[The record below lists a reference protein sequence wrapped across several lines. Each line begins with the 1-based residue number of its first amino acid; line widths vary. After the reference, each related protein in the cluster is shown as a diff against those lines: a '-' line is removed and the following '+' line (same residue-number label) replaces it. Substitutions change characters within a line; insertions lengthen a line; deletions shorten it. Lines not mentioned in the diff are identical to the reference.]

1 MTDTTPDPSPAALRD
16 AALSSKV
23 WPFEEARRLLKRYE
37 SGAPAKGHV
46 LLETGYGASGLP
58 HIGTFGEVARTSM
71 VRHAFSLLSD
81 IPTRLVCFSDDM
93 DGLRKVPTNL
103 PNQDMLAQHLGK
115 PLSAIPDPFGTH
127 DSFAAHNIARLRDF
141 LDHFGFDYELASAT
155 ECYGSGRFDAT
166 LLKILRHYDKIREV
180 ILPTLGE
187 ERRKTYSPFLPVSPA
202 TGRVLQGPLLDR
214 DVEAGTVTY
223 ADEDGAP
230 FTVPVTGGHVKCQWK
245 VDWAMRWDALDVDY
259 EMAGKDLIESVK
271 LSSQIRRILG
281 GRPPEGFSYELFLDD
296 KGEKIS
302 KSKGNGLT
310 VDEWLDYANPQS
322 LALYM
327 YQSPRKAKKL
337 YFDVIP
343 KAVDEYYAHLA
354 TYPAQDA
361 EARLK
366 NPAWHVHLG
375 DVPRVE
381 LPVSF
386 NLLLN
391 LVSAAHAPDKATLWG
406 FVDRY
411 RPGAT
416 AASHP
421 ALDALMDG
429 ALAYYRDFVAPT
441 KSFRAPTKTEHAA
454 MQDLL
459 TRLDSLPDDADAE
472 TIQTEV
478 YAAGKAQDFT
488 NLRDWFRALYECLLG
503 QSQGPRFGGFAAL
516 YGLENTKVLIRDALA
531 GKTPG

>member
-1 MTDTTPDPSPAALRD
+1 MTDMSPDALRD
-16 AALSSKV
+16 SALNSKA
-23 WPFEEARRLLKRYE
+23 WPFEEARRILKRYE
-37 SGAPAKGHV
+37 AGAPDKGHV

-58 HIGTFGEVARTSM
+58 HMGTFGEVARTSM
-71 VRHAFSLLSD
+71 VRHAFSLMSD

-93 DGLRKVPTNL
+93 DGLRKVPSNL

-115 PLSAIPDPFGTH
+115 PLSSIPDPFGTH
-127 DSFAAHNIARLRDF
+127 DSFAAHNNARLRAF
-141 LDHFGFDYELASAT
+141 LDRFGFDYEFVSAT
-155 ECYGSGRFDAT
+155 DCYTSGRFDAT
-166 LLKILRHYDKIREV
+166 LLNILRHYDEIREV

-187 ERRKTYSPFLPVSPA
+187 ERRRTYSPFLPLSPS
-202 TGRVLQGPLLDR
+202 TGKVLQVPLLDK
-214 DVEAGTVTY
+214 DVEAGAVTY
-223 ADEDGAP
+223 ADEDGTP

-259 EMAGKDLIESVK
+259 EMAGKDLIESVN
-271 LSSQIRRILG
+271 LSSRIRRILG

-327 YQSPRKAKKL
+327 FQSPRRAKKL

-354 TYPAQDA
+354 AYPGQSV
-361 EARLK
+361 EERLK

-375 DVPRVE
+375 DVPQVQ

-406 FVDRY
+406 FVARY
-411 RPGAT
+411 SPGAT
-416 AASHP
+416 PDNHP
-421 ALDALMDG
+421 ELDALMDG

-441 KSFRAPTKTEHAA
+441 KSFRAPTEIERAA
-454 MQDLL
+454 MEDLL
-459 TRLDSLPDDADAE
+459 ARLDSLPQDAEAE
-472 TIQTEV
+472 TIQSEV
-478 YAAGKAQDFT
+478 YAAGKAQDFA
-488 NLRDWFRALYECLLG
+488 NLRDWFKALYECLLG

-516 YGLENTKVLIRDALA
+516 YGLENTKTLIRDALA
-531 GKTPG
+531 GKTP